1 MTRSEDA
8 LGTGPITR
16 ELTRQARISTNPLI
30 STRATSFVAMTVSN
44 STVSSSTALRLA
56 AMTSSNASTTTTTAA
71 VAMTPSAAATTT
83 IRPTIPPAP
92 AHCKRDLNGS
102 SNDLF
107 KSYMRMFAVIICN
120 DCLYLEFPGCDVH
133 GVLYTE
139 RVVQTETRD
148 KDAVVGNRSKLH
160 AKCPECSAATNN
172 VRPFR
177 DGCRRCKGMTT
188 VYMWCSTLEEI
199 AQAHE
204 AFPVHAEEVEH
215 TALVCDICQSVV
227 FPRAREVLTKRTM
240 DEPLMSSNGKPL
252 KVSNFQL
259 SMPHVEGCSRKGMPV
274 KTVPIQIPKS
284 ELKFVRDRID
294 KCPISPRIQGGPQYR
309 KRHVEVITQQNHLH
323 QVLAMFE
330 KMKPLALFNDWLPPR
345 QLSAVTV
352 APTRVLSSSDFD
364 KEHGAHRILES
375 GHSFWRSAA
384 ASANKQREEWL
395 NVQFSSGVTLSAITL
410 VWHPDYIPSRY
421 SIASRTNDL
430 FSENHAA
437 VDEVEITYGLVSIIC
452 HESVFEKL
460 YTSSDALLQNLQSWL
475 LDASVSPYREVRELA
490 LQALQQLTLASGSL
504 CGILQLATA
513 LLLNFSPSKSAS
525 RNNQLEEDEWNEM
538 DVLSEPAQ
546 QSAGRYLCSLSLS
559 IQKIVVDNDFPAA
572 GENSLLDRRVIQ
584 EMTALLRDGDGAVRI
599 GTAYNPNAVHPFR
612 VNGTAAESVVKSGV
626 SSSASAINPDQH
638 SPHREDPISTAIT
651 LSVVQPAFA
660 KLIKRR
666 SQLGMV
672 LLHMVSELSAW
683 QMKRMQRAEELT
695 GKKEDDMMQLEE
707 PFSLEVRPEFFDLSH
722 RILSYLLSPWL
733 SSGDTMRSQ
742 EFHYSPEFGEEEKES
757 ENDSKST
764 KPAENPMGLNLY
776 KLLNSSF
783 AEFGAT
789 VAEEKRKSANALY
802 RMPSTQL
809 EQLFSP
815 DGMCVAL
822 LQTITSNIRRLV
834 LSRVDPS
841 DIGIEPASIHNG
853 DNFLSAPPALEP
865 MVSTLEQ
872 LISLGAKRSDRFFAV
887 SLKAAAAVEVGM
899 EAFYPSAQQRTKL
912 LTSRMG
918 RGATLEV
925 QVRWPVQERDQE
937 DPRYERLILML
948 QFECIKRGLK
958 HAIRGSWY
966 FFMHLIVEVPASEQT
981 ESVLTE
987 HFATCIQQ
995 AGFSSWQVVAGAQEI
1010 SINLQRHLH
1019 WDRVEKMSHD
1029 SGAGWIRVYPRDVAL
1044 FEDVLTDVEHFLL
1057 EHDKRDTSKMAAP

>member
-8 LGTGPITR
+8 LGTVLITR
-16 ELTRQARISTNPLI
+16 EL
-30 STRATSFVAMTVSN
+30 TRATSFVAMTVSN

-56 AMTSSNASTTTTTAA
+56 AITNFNANTTTTTAA
-71 VAMTPSAAATTT
+71 VAMAPSAAVMT
-83 IRPTIPPAP
+83 TIPPVP
-92 AHCKRDLNGS
+92 SHCKHDSNGS
-102 SNDLF
+102 SNDLV
-107 KSYMRMFAVIICN
+107 KSHMRMFAVIICN

-139 RVVQTETRD
+139 RVVQTEAKD
-148 KDAVVGNRSKLH
+148 KDAVAVNRSKLH

-177 DGCRRCKGMTT
+177 DGCRRCKGTTT
-188 VYMWCSTLEEI
+188 VYMWCSTLQEI

-204 AFPVHAEEVEH
+204 AFPVHAEEIEH

-227 FPRAREVLTKRTM
+227 FPRAREVLTKRTV
-240 DEPLMSSNGKPL
+240 DELLMSSNGKPL

-274 KTVPIQIPKS
+274 KTAPIQIPKS
-284 ELKFVRDRID
+284 ELKFVHDRID
-294 KCPISPRIQGGPQYR
+294 KCPIAPRIQGGPQYR
-309 KRHVEVITQQNHLH
+309 KRHSEVITQQNHLH
-323 QVLAMFE
+323 QIYIRLLHSIVKTFDSNSPSAVDPLQKVLTMFE
-330 KMKPLALFNDWLPPR
+330 KMKPLALFNDWSPPR
-345 QLSAVTV
+345 QLSTVTV
-352 APTRVLSSSDFD
+352 TPTRVLSSSDFD

-375 GHSFWRSAA
+375 GYSFWRSAVP
-384 ASANKQREEWL
+384 SSNKQREEWL
-395 NVQFSSGVTLSAITL
+395 NVQFSFGVTLSAITL

-421 SIASRTNDL
+421 SI
-430 FSENHAA
+430 
-437 VDEVEITYGLVSIIC
+437 GVSADGSF
-452 HESVFEKL
+452 HETV
-460 YTSSDALLQNLQSWL
+460 A
-475 LDASVSPYREVRELA
+475 
-490 LQALQQLTLASGSL
+490 
-504 CGILQLATA
+504 
-513 LLLNFSPSKSAS
+513 
-525 RNNQLEEDEWNEM
+525 
-538 DVLSEPAQ
+538 
-546 QSAGRYLCSLSLS
+546 
-559 IQKIVVDNDFPAA
+559 IVVDGAKRSQIALAKHQGRTISSLKITLLSTKSSSA
-572 GENSLLDRRVIQ
+572 GENSLLDRRIIQ
-584 EMTALLRDGDGAVRI
+584 EMTALLRDGDGAAGI
-599 GTAYNPNAVHPFR
+599 DTAYNPNAVHPFK
-612 VNGTAAESVVKSGV
+612 VNGNAAESVVKNEV
-626 SSSASAINPDQH
+626 TSSTSAINPDEH

-651 LSVVQPAFA
+651 LSVVQAAFA
-660 KLIKRR
+660 KCIKRR
-666 SQLGMV
+666 S
-672 LLHMVSELSAW
+672 
-683 QMKRMQRAEELT
+683 QMKRMQRTEELT

-707 PFSLEVRPEFFDLSH
+707 PFSLEVCPEFFDLSH

-733 SSGDTMRSQ
+733 SSGDSVRSQ
-742 EFHYSPEFGEEEKES
+742 EFHYNPEFSEEEKES
-757 ENDSKST
+757 ENDSKSM
-764 KPAENPMGLNLY
+764 KSAESPMGFNLY
-776 KLLNSSF
+776 KLLNNSF
-783 AEFGAT
+783 AEFRAT
-789 VAEEKRKSANALY
+789 VAEEKKKSANTLY

-809 EQLFSP
+809 ELLFSP

-872 LISLGAKRSDRFFAV
+872 LISLGAKRNDRFFAV

-918 RGATLEV
+918 RGAILEV

-981 ESVLTE
+981 QSVLTE

-1044 FEDVLTDVEHFLL
+1044 FEDVLADVEHFLL
-1057 EHDKRDTSKMAAP
+1057 DHDKRDTSKMATRSCLSQQRHDRC